1 MKFIRSSGILLHISS
16 LPGPFGIGS
25 LGADARR
32 FIDFLADADQKIWQ
46 ICPLGPTG
54 YGDSPYQTFSA
65 FAGNPLFIDIPT
77 LVEHKLLT
85 SDDVVDPPPFPRDA
99 VDYGPVITCRTALLR
114 KAFIRFQ
121 PDASYWDFCQDNKFW
136 LDDFCLFM
144 SLKEFFGG
152 IPWNQWMPSAK
163 MRIPEA
169 LEHYRTSLAEDIAF
183 YRFCQYMFFHQW
195 DALHT
200 YASDHRVKIMGDM
213 PIFVAFDSADA
224 WAHPELFLFD
234 EERNPTVVAGV
245 PPDFFSAA
253 GQLWGNPLY
262 NWQAMK
268 ENNYS
273 WWHQRFASILQQVDI
288 IRVDHFR
295 GFAGYWAVPAGETTA
310 QKGAWQTAYGKELFT
325 SIRHTMGELPIV
337 AEDLGIITPD
347 VVELRDH
354 FGFPGMKILQ
364 FAFDNGMTN
373 PYLPHNYPRN
383 CLVYTGTHDNDTT
396 AGWYASLDENQR
408 HTLRTYLQCTDA
420 DMPWALIKAA
430 WLSRADI
437 AIAPM
442 QDFLAL
448 GTPAR
453 MNTPGVASGNW
464 QWRLDANAL
473 THELAHKVRDITWQ
487 AKR

>member
-1 MKFIRSSGILLHISS
+1 MEFIRSSGILLHISS

-99 VDYGPVITCRTALLR
+99 VDYGPVITCKTALLR

-121 PDASYWDFCQDNKFW
+121 PAASYWDFCQDNKFW

-200 YASDHRVKIMGDM
+200 YASNHRVKIMGDM